1 MTEGDIMRK
10 INFAA
15 AFLALWTM
23 SVAPLVQGKE
33 AENQARTRAQ
43 AILESLGF
51 TGPDKAKNMGEI
63 WARAREA
70 LPPETLSKYDT
81 AVSLYR
87 NDPIPQVSIQNVEG
101 RGATEAVKLTMSLGP
116 DTISIELPEDVDRGL
131 KVNGIH
137 FSAEEILNNKKSAQD
152 KMISI
157 PYFRNVALK
166 KKDELLMA
174 SIVPTLEQF
183 KAMTPLDLASYR
195 VKVGELL
202 AASEAVTNAFSSS
215 DTAWID
221 TQTNGSYAVL
231 HFLIGE
237 EALARG
243 NKGSSQPKG
252 AGTPCI
258 FNGFI
263 SEMSKN
269 KTGTGLFC
277 DKNKI
282 KPEDDIKDQSDKGKQ
297 FCSKQGRN
305 MTLCNPRYMLANGAE
320 NGFVCVE
327 NALYPKFTKTT
338 EKCLEKSVPVRE
350 MISILLERE
359 KAGLKDSLSG
369 NEVRDQASLDQ
380 IKKALD
386 PTIENLLK
394 AKEVCSNTVPPL
406 DSGAPAACAALDTRL
421 IDFQAFLNGLTV
433 KTAIGVTETPTK
445 AEAKHTEAKKTED
458 DKTTDKQPTVVETDG
473 KCFGLIKSDF
483 ICGGVWGL
491 TFGAIAGFLVG
502 KNVGKKKKKTKIVT
516 VEKKVEVPG
525 ETKTVTVEKIVEKPG
540 PTVYVPGETKIEYR
554 DREVIKYVPEPA
566 KRPTEYSPAA
576 TK

>member
-1 MTEGDIMRK
+1 MRK

-70 LPPETLSKYDT
+70 LPPETLEKYDL

-87 NDPIPQVSIQNVEG
+87 NDPVPQVLIQNVEG
-101 RGATEAVKLTMSLGP
+101 RGATEALKLTMNLGP

-131 KVNGIH
+131 KVNGVS
-137 FSAEEILNNKKSAQD
+137 FSTEEILNNKKSAQD

-157 PYFRNVALK
+157 PYFRNIALK
-166 KKDELLMA
+166 KKDELLTA

-183 KAMTPLDLASYR
+183 RAMTPLDLAVYR

-215 DTAWID
+215 DTAWMD

-237 EALARG
+237 EALAKAKQG
-243 NKGSSQPKG
+243 GSQTKG
-252 AGTPCI
+252 AGTLCI
-258 FNGFI
+258 FNGFL

-269 KTGTGLFC
+269 KAGTGLFC

-282 KPEDDIKDQSDKGKQ
+282 KPENDIKELSDKGKQ
-297 FCSKQGRN
+297 FCSKQGPK
-305 MTLCNPRYMLANGAE
+305 MTLCNPRYMLASGAE
-320 NGFVCVE
+320 NGFVCVK
-327 NALYPKFTKTT
+327 NALYPELTKTT
-338 EKCLEKSVPVRE
+338 ETCLEKSVPAQA

-369 NEVRDQASLDQ
+369 NEVKDQTSLDQ
-380 IKKALD
+380 IKKALE

-394 AKEVCSNTVPPL
+394 AKAVCSNTVPPL
-406 DSGAPAACAALDTRL
+406 DSGAPAACAALDRRL
-421 IDFQAFLNGLTV
+421 IDFQAFLTGLTV
-433 KTAIGVTETPTK
+433 KKAIRVTEPSTMV
-445 AEAKHTEAKKTED
+445 EAKSTGAKKREDD
-458 DKTTDKQPTVVETDG
+458 DKTTDKRPTVVETDG
-473 KCFGLIKSDF
+473 KCFGLIKSDL
-483 ICGGVWGL
+483 ICGGAWGL
-491 TFGAIAGFLVG
+491 TFGTIAGFLVG
-502 KNVGKKKKKTKIVT
+502 KNVGKKKPKVVT

-525 ETKTVTVEKIVEKPG
+525 ETKTVTVEKIVEKQG
-540 PTVYVPGETKIEYR
+540 PTVYK